1 MIDDETAS
9 EQQRLAQ
16 QHLAAEAEAGDELPL
31 PNEDT
36 WGAPD
41 MESRTAAGAPSD
53 PWERF
58 GWMMSVIWLVFLA
71 FPISSALAKPPL
83 PRALGLAATVVFAV
97 IYVYGFVQFPRRGTK
112 MRIRTLTLVGLA
124 AIGGVLATSIG
135 VEALGLM
142 PFIVAFAIFNQPFP
156 RAVGITIAC
165 LVIMAIA
172 LTIGGAWRYL
182 WFLCAIVVLVA
193 VATGMTRWIEI
204 RQAHHSQVENQYR
217 LVAERERV
225 ARDVHDVLGH
235 SLTVITVKSEL
246 ARRLID
252 VDPAQAAA
260 EIGEI
265 ESLSREAL
273 GEIRAT
279 VAGLRVVRLGEELEH
294 ASTALTSAGITGHLP
309 GDPAII
315 DPRYRMVAAWV
326 LREAVTNVVRHSGA
340 QTCWVEFT
348 ADRLVVADD
357 GRGIR
362 GATGNGLR
370 GARERAEASG
380 GTLEVGARAG
390 GGTRVEVRW

>member
-9 EQQRLAQ
+9 EQQSLAEQ
-16 QHLAAEAEAGDELPL
+16 ARADSPSSPGGE
-31 PNEDT
+31 N
-36 WGAPD
+36 
-41 MESRTAAGAPSD
+41 TAAPGAASD

-71 FPISSALAKPPL
+71 FPISSALAEPPV
-83 PRALGLAATVVFAV
+83 PRAVGLAATLVFAV

-112 MRIRTLTLVGLA
+112 MRVRTLTLVVLA

-135 VEALGLM
+135 VEALGLV

-165 LVIMAIA
+165 LVVMAIA
-172 LTIGGAWRYL
+172 LTVAGAWRYL
-182 WFLCAIVVLVA
+182 WFLCAIVILVA

-204 RQAHHSQVENQYR
+204 RQARYSQVENQYR

-279 VAGLRVVRLGEELEH
+279 VAGLRVVRLAEELEH
-294 ASTALTSAGITGHLP
+294 ARTALTSARIASDLP
-309 GDPAII
+309 DDSAII

-326 LREAVTNVVRHSGA
+326 LREAITNVIRHSGA
-340 QTCWVEFT
+340 QMCWVEIT

-357 GRGIR
+357 GRGVD
-362 GATGNGLR
+362 GVAGTALR
-370 GARERAEASG
+370 GARERVEASG
-380 GTLEVGARAG
+380 GVLEIGARAG
-390 GGTRVEVRW
+390 GGTQVEVCW

>member
-1 MIDDETAS
+1 MIDDETAR
-9 EQQRLAQ
+9 EQQPLA
-16 QHLAAEAEAGDELPL
+16 HPRTGKAKPAGEATLPRDERWCSPGGE
-31 PNEDT
+31 NT
-36 WGAPD
+36 ATPD
-41 MESRTAAGAPSD
+41 AAGD

-83 PRALGLAATVVFAV
+83 PRAVGLTATVVFAV
-97 IYVYGFVQFPRRGTK
+97 IYVYGFVQFPRRGTR

-124 AIGGVLATSIG
+124 AIGGVLATAIG

-156 RAVGITIAC
+156 RAVGITIVC
-165 LVIMAIA
+165 LAIMAVA
-172 LTIGGAWRYL
+172 LTIGEAWRYL
-182 WFLCAIVVLVA
+182 GFLCAIVVLVA
-193 VATGMTRWIEI
+193 VATGVTRWIEI
-204 RQAHHSQVENQYR
+204 RQVHHSQVENQYR

-279 VAGLRVVRLGEELEH
+279 VAGLRVVRLGEELQH
-294 ASTALTSAGITGHLP
+294 ASTALTSAGITSHLP

-340 QTCWVEFT
+340 HACWVEIT
-348 ADRLVVADD
+348 DDRLVVADD
-357 GRGIR
+357 GRGMD
-362 GATGNGLR
+362 GVAGNGLR
-370 GARERAEASG
+370 GARERVEASG
-380 GTLEVGARAG
+380 GVLEIGTRAG